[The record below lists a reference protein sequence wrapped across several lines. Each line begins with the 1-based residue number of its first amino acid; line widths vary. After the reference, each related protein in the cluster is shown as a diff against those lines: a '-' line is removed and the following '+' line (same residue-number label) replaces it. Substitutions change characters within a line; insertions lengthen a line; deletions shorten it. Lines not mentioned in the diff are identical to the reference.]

1 MRHGSHDHGG
11 QRRNV
16 PEPPART
23 VRSRQRCPKLGVWR
37 LPRSSIP
44 QSGDVSIAYAISG
57 QGPPDIVFVHGYIGN
72 LEVEWDE
79 PGHVAFFTKLAAAN
93 RVIRFDRRGS
103 GLSDRVR
110 DVPTL
115 ETRMDDLRAVMD
127 AAGSSR
133 AVVVA
138 TFEAAAMAML
148 FAATYPSASRGSCS
162 SIPSRRECGRR
173 TIRSLRPKT
182 TTGTS
187 SSRIR
192 TGWGGPQQA
201 QRFVREGAP
210 FLAGD
215 AQFVAW
221 ATRMFRQ
228 GASPGAA
235 LALRRMVMNVDVRD
249 VLPSI
254 HVPTLI
260 VHTSVRRDE
269 SEHIAERIPGAR
281 RLELSG
287 RERVFWLAEGFPEAI
302 TDFARAVWGAPE
314 PDTLLTTVLFTDIVA
329 STAKAAELGDRSWRD
344 LIERHHAVVR
354 AQLDRHRGREIE
366 TAGDGFFATFDGPIR
381 AIECAVA
388 IRAAVRELGLEIR
401 AGLHTGE
408 CELIGEKPG
417 GIAVNLGAR
426 VAAKAG
432 SGEVLVSQTVKDLVA
447 GSGITFEDRGVAE
460 LKGIPGTWR
469 LYAVGQTS

>member
-1 MRHGSHDHGG
+1 
-11 QRRNV
+11 V
-16 PEPPART
+16 PETAGSTDAEQPPMPET
-23 VRSRQRCPKLGVWR
+23 SRVDAPAIRYT
-37 LPRSSIP
+37 

-57 QGPPDIVFVHGYIGN
+57 EGPPDVVFVHGYIGN
-72 LEVEWDE
+72 LEVEWED
-79 PGHVAFFTKLAAAN
+79 PGHVAFFTKLAAAS

-127 AAGSSR
+127 AAGSPR

-148 FAATYPSASRGSCS
+148 FAATYPERVAGLVLFYPLAKGVWAPDYPFAPTEDDYRH
-162 SIPSRRECGRR
+162 EFEQ
-173 TIRSLRPKT
+173 
-182 TTGTS
+182 
-187 SSRIR
+187 IR
-192 TGWGGPQQA
+192 TGWGEPAQA
-201 QRFVREGAP
+201 ERFVREAAP
-210 FLAGD
+210 SVAGD
-215 AQFVAW
+215 PQFVAW

-235 LALRRMVMNVDVRD
+235 LSLRRMVMNVDVRD

-254 HVPTLI
+254 RVPTLV

-269 SEHIAERIPGAR
+269 SEYIVERIPGAR
-281 RLELSG
+281 RLELTG
-287 RERVFWLAEGFPEAI
+287 RERVFWLAEGFPDAI
-302 TDFARAVWGAPE
+302 TDFAHAVWGEPE
-314 PDTLLTTVLFTDIVA
+314 PDTLLATVLFTDIVG
-329 STAKAAELGDRSWRD
+329 STAKAAELGDHSWRN

-354 AQLDRHRGREIE
+354 MQLDRYRGREFD

-381 AIECAVA
+381 AIQCAVA
-388 IRAAVRELGLEIR
+388 ARAAVRELGLEIR

-417 GIAVNLGAR
+417 GIAVNIGAR
-426 VAAKAG
+426 VAANAQP
-432 SGEVLVSQTVKDLVA
+432 GEVLVSQTVKDLVA
-447 GSGITFEDRGVAE
+447 GSGITFQDRGVAQ
-460 LKGIPGTWR
+460 LKGIPGDWR
-469 LYAVGQTS
+469 LYAVDAAA

>member
-1 MRHGSHDHGG
+1 MPQTRH
-11 QRRNV
+11 V
-16 PEPPART
+16 EAPAIVYT
-23 VRSRQRCPKLGVWR
+23 
-37 LPRSSIP
+37 

-72 LEVEWDE
+72 LEVEWEE
-79 PGHVAFFTKLAAAN
+79 PGHVAFFTKLAGAN

-127 AAGSSR
+127 AAGSPR
-133 AVVVA
+133 AVLVA

-148 FAATYPSASRGSCS
+148 FAATYPERVAGLVLFYPLAKGVWAPDYPFAPTEDDYRD
-162 SIPSRRECGRR
+162 EFEQ
-173 TIRSLRPKT
+173 IRS
-182 TTGTS
+182 
-187 SSRIR
+187 
-192 TGWGGPQQA
+192 GWGEPEQA
-201 QRFVREGAP
+201 ERFVREAAP
-210 FLAGD
+210 SVAGD
-215 AQFVAW
+215 PQFVAW

-235 LALRRMVMNVDVRD
+235 LALRRMVMDVDVRD

-254 HVPTLI
+254 RVPTLI

-269 SEHIAERIPGAR
+269 SEYIAERIPGAR

-287 RERVFWLAEGFPEAI
+287 RERVFWLAEGFPGAI
-302 TDFARAVWGAPE
+302 ADFARAVWGAPE
-314 PDTLLTTVLFTDIVA
+314 PDTLLATVLFTDIVG

-354 AQLDRHRGREIE
+354 AQLDHHRGREFD
-366 TAGDGFFATFDGPIR
+366 TAGDGFFAAFDGPIR
-381 AIECAVA
+381 AIQCAVA
-388 IRAAVRELGLEIR
+388 VRAAVRELGLEIR

-426 VAAKAG
+426 VAARAEP
-432 SGEVLVSQTVKDLVA
+432 GEVLVSQTVKDLVA
-447 GSGITFEDRGVAE
+447 GSGITFEDRGAAQ

-469 LYAVGQTS
+469 LYAVEQSA